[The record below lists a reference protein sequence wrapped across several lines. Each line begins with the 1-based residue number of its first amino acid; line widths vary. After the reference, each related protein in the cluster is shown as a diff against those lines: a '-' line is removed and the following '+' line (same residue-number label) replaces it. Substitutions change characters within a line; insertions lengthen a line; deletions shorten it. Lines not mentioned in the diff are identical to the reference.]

1 MLPALV
7 QAGVSFC
14 DQFTGIRVE
23 PTKEQLMAAKKK
35 RKHRKK
41 AVCGST
47 LDRVLEVVTS
57 PIVLNAAISLVQAL
71 RTGGKA

>member
-1 MLPALV
+1 
-7 QAGVSFC
+7 
-14 DQFTGIRVE
+14 
-23 PTKEQLMAAKKK
+23 MAAKKK